1 MGGQSRAACALPR
14 CPGRALPVRVRPAC
28 TWSMSPAPAGR
39 SPPAEAG
46 DVCVRER
53 AAPAGWAVQT
63 RAACALPEARARRL
77 RQHPYGRF
85 EGCCERY
92 YYTRADLRNLGTRL
106 LACWARHATRGRRSL
121 RRARVGHFFV
131 GLEEFLLG
139 FGQRALEPSR
149 ATAARSHD
157 VGLVL
162 HGAALVMYLS
172 QALESESSRC
182 TGGLGLGR
190 FRTHYLLCH
199 ISRPLRAYPN
209 RSGLENLQP
218 Y

>member
-1 MGGQSRAACALPR
+1 MTLSL
-14 CPGRALPVRVRPAC
+14 
-28 TWSMSPAPAGR
+28 APSYNSHPTVGENLHAGLFV
-39 SPPAEAG
+39 G
-46 DVCVRER
+46 
-53 AAPAGWAVQT
+53 
-63 RAACALPEARARRL
+63 LARAT
-77 RQHPYGRF
+77 QS
-85 EGCCERY
+85 
-92 YYTRADLRNLGTRL
+92 
-106 LACWARHATRGRRSL
+106 RRSL

-157 VGLVL
+157 VDLVL